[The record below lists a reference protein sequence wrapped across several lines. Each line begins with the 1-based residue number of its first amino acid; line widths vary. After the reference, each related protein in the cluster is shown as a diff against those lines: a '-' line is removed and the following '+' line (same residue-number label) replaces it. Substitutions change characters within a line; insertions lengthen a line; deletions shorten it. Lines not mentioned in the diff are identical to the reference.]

1 MSTAVRACR
10 RELRRMAAG
19 RFRRVALLVVG
30 AVAMLTGFVLIHAG
44 ASSILL
50 ETQRGADGYV
60 MGGPVAYSTSSYAVV
75 SDSYRPGSAAHWFI
89 ARGLLGTVRV
99 RVHSSGRV
107 LVGIASEAA
116 ANRYLSGVAREEAM
130 RLDPGRSEFRTV
142 AGGPP
147 VAAPSASQIWVASA
161 MGSGD
166 HALTW
171 PVRSGSWRIVLM
183 NAAGT
188 PNVAAEIRVG
198 ASLPHVLA
206 IGVVLLGAGVLT
218 LLLGVGA
225 MYASARIRPADM
237 TATAGEGLVPTEG

>member
-10 RELRRMAAG
+10 RELRRTAAG

-30 AVAMLTGFVLIHAG
+30 AVAMLAGFVLIHAG

-60 MGGPVAYSTSSYAVV
+60 MSRPTGYSTPTYALV
-75 SDSYRPGSAAHWFI
+75 SDSYRPGSAQHWFVSG
-89 ARGLLGTVRV
+89 GLLGTVRIRIHSDR
-99 RVHSSGRV
+99 RVF
-107 LVGIASEAA
+107 VGIASEAA
-116 ANRYLSGVAREEAM
+116 ANRYLSGVAREEAT
-130 RLDPGRSEFRTV
+130 RLDPGKSEFRTV

-161 MGSGD
+161 SGSGD
-166 HALTW
+166 QTLTW
-171 PVRSGSWRIVLM
+171 PVRSGNWRIVLT

-188 PNVAAEIRVG
+188 PNVAADLRVG
-198 ASLPHVLA
+198 ARLPHVLA
-206 IGVVLLGAGVLT
+206 IGVVLLGAGLLT
-218 LLLGVGA
+218 LLLGVAA

-237 TATAGEGLVPTEG
+237 TATAGESLVPTGG

>member
-1 MSTAVRACR
+1 
-10 RELRRMAAG
+10 
-19 RFRRVALLVVG
+19 
-30 AVAMLTGFVLIHAG
+30 
-44 ASSILL
+44 
-50 ETQRGADGYV
+50 
-60 MGGPVAYSTSSYAVV
+60 
-75 SDSYRPGSAAHWFI
+75 
-89 ARGLLGTVRV
+89 
-99 RVHSSGRV
+99 VHSSGRV